1 MKIGRNDYQ
10 QQPISSRRAEGAAAG
25 QGVRGPGAAE
35 AQRARGVGSEAVK
48 VSDLGRQLAA
58 ARGPEV
64 PDEARIERLRGLL
77 GAGRLPVDSGAISD
91 AIMREER

>member
-1 MKIGRNDYQ
+1 
-10 QQPISSRRAEGAAAG
+10 
-25 QGVRGPGAAE
+25 
-35 AQRARGVGSEAVK
+35 
-48 VSDLGRQLAA
+48 
-58 ARGPEV
+58 V